1 MILSVRAGPTFVL
14 AVVGST
20 VLAAGIL
27 LGGLPGPAA
36 NASARAPVG
45 SGIYIETAPTG
56 SVNGSQIRDPR
67 EPRTVAP
74 RIVGGSPTS
83 IGQMPWQVAVAHAPG
98 VAPGNGYDRQF
109 CGGSLVSPTLV
120 VTAAHCLLD
129 DSGRFLP
136 PAAFSAISGRTRL
149 SSTEGRESRLANYYL
164 FTDAQ
169 GQPLYD
175 PRNDAWDVVLL
186 ELAESARG
194 SPIKIAG
201 PDEAEL
207 WSTGRA
213 AYVSGWGATAENG
226 TYPDGL
232 LSAEIA
238 ILRDG
243 ACTSTFGAG
252 FDVATSFCAGTALG
266 TRDTCS
272 GDSGGPLVVPL
283 ATGGFRLAG
292 DTSFGPE
299 KCGSDF
305 PSAYGRLA
313 ADPIRSALRNA
324 ALDVTSQNIVG
335 SGGRAP
341 TVLTPGQAHENA
353 WIYVEDD
360 CIRWRPC
367 RRYLASPCSALGD
380 GYRCKVTEFAKNR
393 RFGRFRCKQKV
404 LITAAS
410 GSIERRGLGRWKCR

>member
-27 LGGLPGPAA
+27 LAGLPGPTA
-36 NASARAPVG
+36 NASARVPVG
-45 SGIYIETAPTG
+45 AGIYVERAPTA
-56 SVNGSQIRDPR
+56 SVNGSQIRHLA
-67 EPRTVAP
+67 EPRSAAP

-83 IGQMPWQVAVAHAPG
+83 IGQMPWQVAVAYAPG
-98 VAPGNGYDRQF
+98 VAAGNGYNRLI

-120 VTAAHCLLD
+120 VTAAHCVTND
-129 DSGRFLP
+129 NARFLP

-149 SSTEGRESRLANYYL
+149 SSTAGRESLLANYYI

-169 GQPLYD
+169 GRPLYD
-175 PRNDAWDVVLL
+175 PYNSAWDVVLL

-201 PDEAEL
+201 PGEVEL

-213 AYVSGWGATAENG
+213 AYVSGWGAIAENG
-226 TYPDGL
+226 SYPDGL
-232 LSAEIA
+232 LFAEIA
-238 ILRDG
+238 ILRDQACAFTYG
-243 ACTSTFGAG
+243 AE
-252 FDVATSFCAGTALG
+252 FDVATALCAGTALG
-266 TRDTCS
+266 TRDTCQ

-283 ATGGFRLAG
+283 ASGGFRLAG
-292 DTSFGPE
+292 DTSFGLE
-299 KCGSDF
+299 CGSYF

-324 ALDVTSQNIVG
+324 ALDVTGQNIVG
-335 SGGRAP
+335 SGARAP